1 MRIASMSSEQIDRE
15 AAQWLARLD
24 SQPENAALR
33 AQFESWRSADARH
46 AAAYLRLSIAWARMD
61 RLSALSAGPSSI
73 DSDTL
78 RARSER
84 YRDATSDKSSNVRG
98 YKWRR
103 AAIAAGFVL
112 LTLGGLVLFNSF
124 SGETLTTQVGGFA
137 RARLTDG
144 STVELNTGTRLKV
157 HMDDEFRRV
166 ELLAGEATFS
176 VAHEPAR
183 PFIVNAGE
191 ATVRAVGTRFN
202 VRRRVESV
210 DVLVTEGT
218 VRVARARYSGGAEV
232 ANSALVSAGES
243 ALIAPTHIDRAPITP
258 ALADRALAWH
268 HGSLEFESS
277 TLAEIVAEF
286 NRYNERRIVI
296 DDPDLAAMQIGGRFS
311 ATNPDG
317 FVHVLTDFGIRADIT
332 DSEIVLRRAS
342 RTQVR

>member
-15 AAQWLARLD
+15 AAEWLARLD
-24 SQPENAALR
+24 SQPESAALR

-61 RLSALSAGPSSI
+61 RLSALSAGQSSV
-73 DSDTL
+73 DSDAL
-78 RARSER
+78 SARAER
-84 YRDATSDKSSNVRG
+84 DRDATSDKSRNAIG
-98 YKWRR
+98 YEWRR

-112 LTLGGLVLFNSF
+112 LTIGSVVFVRSL

-157 HMDDEFRRV
+157 QMDDESRRV

-176 VAHEPAR
+176 VAHDADR

-202 VRRRVESV
+202 VRRRAESV
-210 DVLVTEGT
+210 DVLVTQGK
-218 VRVARARYSGGAEV
+218 VRVARARYPAGPEAS
-232 ANSALVSAGES
+232 NSALVSAGES
-243 ALIAPTHIDRAPITP
+243 ALIAATHIERAPVTP

-296 DDPDLAAMQIGGRFS
+296 DDPDLATMQIGGRFS

>member
-1 MRIASMSSEQIDRE
+1 MRLASMSSEQIDRE

-24 SQPENAALR
+24 SRPESEALR

-46 AAAYLRLSIAWARMD
+46 AAAFLRLSIAWARMD
-61 RLSALSAGPSSI
+61 RLRALSAGQSSI
-73 DSDTL
+73 DSDAL
-78 RARSER
+78 RAHSER
-84 YRDATSDKSSNVRG
+84 DRDAAADRSRKSGG
-98 YKWRR
+98 YEWRR

-112 LTLGGLVLFNSF
+112 LTLGGLVLVNNF

-137 RARLTDG
+137 RARLPDG

-157 HMDDEFRRV
+157 HMDDESRRV
-166 ELLAGEATFS
+166 ELVAGEATFS

-183 PFIVNAGE
+183 PFIVSVGE

-210 DVLVTEGT
+210 DVLVTQGT
-218 VRVARARYSGGAEV
+218 VRVARARSDGPGV
-232 ANSALVSAGES
+232 SSSALVNAGES
-243 ALIAPTHIDRAPITP
+243 ALIAATHIDRAPVTP

-286 NRYNERRIVI
+286 NRYNRRRIVI
-296 DDPDLAAMQIGGRFS
+296 DDPDLATMQIGGRFS

>member
-1 MRIASMSSEQIDRE
+1 MSSEQIDRE
-15 AAQWLARLD
+15 AAEWLARLD
-24 SQPENAALR
+24 SQPESEAIR
-33 AQFESWRSADARH
+33 TQFESWRSADARH
-46 AAAYLRLSIAWARMD
+46 AAAYLRLSIAWDRMD
-61 RLSALSAGPSSI
+61 RLRALSAGQSSI
-73 DSDTL
+73 DSDAL
-78 RARSER
+78 RAQSER
-84 YRDATSDKSSNVRG
+84 ERDAAADKSRKVAG
-98 YKWRR
+98 YEWRR

-112 LTLGGLVLFNSF
+112 LTLGGLVLVKSL

-157 HMDDEFRRV
+157 QMDDESRRV
-166 ELLAGEATFS
+166 ELVAGEATFS
-176 VAHEPAR
+176 VAHEPDR

-202 VRRRVESV
+202 VRRRAESV
-210 DVLVTEGT
+210 DVLVTEGK
-218 VRVARARYSGGAEV
+218 VRVARARYPDGPEAS
-232 ANSALVSAGES
+232 NSAWVSAGES
-243 ALIAPTHIDRAPITP
+243 ALIAATHIERAPVTP

-268 HGSLEFESS
+268 HGSLEFESN

-296 DDPDLAAMQIGGRFS
+296 DDPDLATMQIGGRFS

-317 FVHVLTDFGIRADIT
+317 FVHVLTDFGIRADMT

>member
-1 MRIASMSSEQIDRE
+1 MPANRPSIRE
-15 AAQWLARLD
+15 SR
-24 SQPENAALR
+24 
-33 AQFESWRSADARH
+33 
-46 AAAYLRLSIAWARMD
+46 
-61 RLSALSAGPSSI
+61 
-73 DSDTL
+73 
-78 RARSER
+78 
-84 YRDATSDKSSNVRG
+84 KVVG
-98 YKWRR
+98 YEWRR

-112 LTLGGLVLFNSF
+112 LTLGGLVLVKSL

-137 RARLTDG
+137 RARLPDG

-157 HMDDEFRRV
+157 QMDDESRRV
-166 ELLAGEATFS
+166 ELVAGEATFS
-176 VAHEPAR
+176 VAHEPDR
-183 PFIVNAGE
+183 PFIVNAGD

-202 VRRRVESV
+202 VRRRAESV
-210 DVLVTEGT
+210 DVLVTEGK
-218 VRVARARYSGGAEV
+218 VRVARARYPDGPEAS
-232 ANSALVSAGES
+232 NSALVSAGES
-243 ALIAPTHIDRAPITP
+243 ALIAATHIERAPVTP

-296 DDPDLAAMQIGGRFS
+296 DDPDLATMQIGGRFS

-332 DSEIVLRRAS
+332 DSEVVLRRAS

>member
-1 MRIASMSSEQIDRE
+1 MSSEQIDRE
-15 AAQWLARLD
+15 AAQWLAQLD
-24 SQPENAALR
+24 SQPESEAIR
-33 AQFESWRSADARH
+33 TQFESWRSADARH

-61 RLSALSAGPSSI
+61 RLRALSAGQSSI
-73 DSDTL
+73 DSDAL
-78 RARSER
+78 RAQSER
-84 YRDATSDKSSNVRG
+84 GRDAASDKSRNALSHE
-98 YKWRR
+98 WRR

-112 LTLGGLVLFNSF
+112 LTLGGLVLVKSL
-124 SGETLTTQVGGFA
+124 SRETLTTQVGGFA

-157 HMDDEFRRV
+157 QMDDECRRV
-166 ELLAGEATFS
+166 ELVAGEATFS
-176 VAHEPAR
+176 VAHDPAR
-183 PFIVNAGE
+183 PFIVNAGA

-210 DVLVTEGT
+210 DVLVTQGK
-218 VRVARARYSGGAEV
+218 VRVAHARYSDAPEA

-243 ALIAPTHIDRAPITP
+243 ALIAATHIERAPVTP

-317 FVHVLTDFGIRADIT
+317 FVHVLADFGIRADIT

-342 RTQVR
+342 RTQLR

>member
-15 AAQWLARLD
+15 AAEWLARLD
-24 SQPENAALR
+24 SQPESAALR

-61 RLSALSAGPSSI
+61 RLSALSAGQSSV
-73 DSDTL
+73 DSDAL
-78 RARSER
+78 SARAER
-84 YRDATSDKSSNVRG
+84 DRDATSDKSRNAIG
-98 YKWRR
+98 YEWRR

-112 LTLGGLVLFNSF
+112 LTIGSVVFVRSL

-157 HMDDEFRRV
+157 QMDDESRRV
-166 ELLAGEATFS
+166 ELVAGEATFS
-176 VAHEPAR
+176 VAHDADR

-202 VRRRVESV
+202 VRRRAESV
-210 DVLVTEGT
+210 DVLVTQGK
-218 VRVARARYSGGAEV
+218 VRVARARYPAGPEAS
-232 ANSALVSAGES
+232 NSALVSAGES
-243 ALIAPTHIDRAPITP
+243 ALIAATHIERAPVTP

-296 DDPDLAAMQIGGRFS
+296 DDPDLATMQIGGRFS

>member
-1 MRIASMSSEQIDRE
+1 MNSEQIDRE
-15 AAQWLARLD
+15 AAGWLARLD
-24 SQPENAALR
+24 SQPESEALR
-33 AQFESWRSADARH
+33 AQFESWRNADARH
-46 AAAYLRLSIAWARMD
+46 AAAYLRLSIAWGRMD
-61 RLSALSAGPSSI
+61 RLRALSAGQSSI
-73 DSDTL
+73 NSDAL
-78 RARSER
+78 RTRSPSD
-84 YRDATSDKSSNVRG
+84 RDATADESRSVLG

-112 LTLGGLVLFNSF
+112 LTSVGLVLVDSF
-124 SGETLTTQVGGFA
+124 SAQTLTTQVGEFA
-137 RARLTDG
+137 RVRLTDG

-157 HMDDEFRRV
+157 QMDDESRRV
-166 ELLAGEATFS
+166 ELVAGEATFS
-176 VAHEPAR
+176 VAHEPGR
-183 PFIVNAGE
+183 PFVVNAGA

-210 DVLVTEGT
+210 DVLVTEGA
-218 VRVARARYSGGAEV
+218 VRVARARKSDGPGV
-232 ANSALVSAGES
+232 SSSALVSAGES
-243 ALIAPTHIDRAPITP
+243 ALIAATHIDRAPVTP

-296 DDPDLAAMQIGGRFS
+296 DDPDLATMQIGGRFS

-317 FVHVLTDFGIRADIT
+317 FVHVLTDFGIRADLT
-332 DSEIVLRRAS
+332 DSEIVLRRAA

>member
-24 SQPENAALR
+24 SQPESEALR
-33 AQFESWRSADARH
+33 AQFESWRS

-61 RLSALSAGPSSI
+61 RLRALSAGQSSI
-73 DSDTL
+73 DSDAL
-78 RARSER
+78 RVQSER
-84 YRDATSDKSSNVRG
+84 DRDAASGKSRKVVG
-98 YKWRR
+98 YEWRR

-112 LTLGGLVLFNSF
+112 LTLGGLVLVNGF

-144 STVELNTGTRLKV
+144 STVELNTGTRLTV
-157 HMDDEFRRV
+157 HMDDASRRV
-166 ELLAGEATFS
+166 ELVAGEATFS

-183 PFIVNAGE
+183 PFIVSAGE

-202 VRRRVESV
+202 VRRRMESV
-210 DVLVTEGT
+210 DVLVTQGT
-218 VRVARARYSGGAEV
+218 VRVARARSDGPGV
-232 ANSALVSAGES
+232 SSSALVSAGES
-243 ALIAPTHIDRAPITP
+243 ALIAATHIDRAPVTP

-296 DDPDLAAMQIGGRFS
+296 DDPDLATMQIGGRFS

>member
-15 AAQWLARLD
+15 AAEWLARLD
-24 SQPENAALR
+24 SQPESAALR

-61 RLSALSAGPSSI
+61 RLSALSAGQSSV
-73 DSDTL
+73 DSDAL
-78 RARSER
+78 SARAER
-84 YRDATSDKSSNVRG
+84 DRDATSDKSRNAIG
-98 YKWRR
+98 YEWRR

-112 LTLGGLVLFNSF
+112 LTIGSVVFVRSF

-157 HMDDEFRRV
+157 QMDDESRRV
-166 ELLAGEATFS
+166 ELVAGEATFS
-176 VAHEPAR
+176 VAHDADR
-183 PFIVNAGE
+183 PFIVNAGA

-210 DVLVTEGT
+210 DVLVTEGK
-218 VRVARARYSGGAEV
+218 VRVAHARYSDAPE
-232 ANSALVSAGES
+232 ASNSALVSAGES
-243 ALIAPTHIDRAPITP
+243 ALIAAAHIERAPVTP
-258 ALADRALAWH
+258 MLANRALAWH

-296 DDPDLAAMQIGGRFS
+296 DDPELATMQIGGRFS

-317 FVHVLTDFGIRADIT
+317 FVHVLTDFGIRADMT

>member
-1 MRIASMSSEQIDRE
+1 MSSEQIDRE
-15 AAQWLARLD
+15 AAEWLARLD
-24 SQPENAALR
+24 SQPESEAIR
-33 AQFESWRSADARH
+33 TQFESWRSADARH

-61 RLSALSAGPSSI
+61 RLRALSAGQSSI
-73 DSDTL
+73 DSDAL
-78 RARSER
+78 RVQSER
-84 YRDATSDKSSNVRG
+84 DRDAAADKSRNVLSHE
-98 YKWRR
+98 WRR

-112 LTLGGLVLFNSF
+112 LTLGGFVLVKSF
-124 SGETLTTQVGGFA
+124 SEETLTTQVGGFA

-157 HMDDEFRRV
+157 QMDDESRRV
-166 ELLAGEATFS
+166 ELVAGEATFS
-176 VAHEPAR
+176 VAHEPDR

-202 VRRRVESV
+202 VRRRVGSV

-218 VRVARARYSGGAEV
+218 VRVARARYSDGPGV
-232 ANSALVSAGES
+232 SNSALVSAGES
-243 ALIAPTHIDRAPITP
+243 ALIAATHIDRAPVTP

-296 DDPDLAAMQIGGRFS
+296 DDPDLATMQIGGRFS

>member
-1 MRIASMSSEQIDRE
+1 MSSEQIERE
-15 AAQWLARLD
+15 AAEWLARLD
-24 SQPENAALR
+24 SQPESAALR
-33 AQFESWRSADARH
+33 AQFESWRSADTRH

-61 RLSALSAGPSSI
+61 RLRALSAGQSPV
-73 DSDTL
+73 DSDAL
-78 RARSER
+78 LAGSER
-84 YRDATSDKSSNVRG
+84 YRDATSQQSRDVPG
-98 YKWRR
+98 FKWRR

-112 LTLGGLVLFNSF
+112 LTLGGLVLVNNSF

-157 HMDDEFRRV
+157 HMDDESRRV
-166 ELLAGEATFS
+166 ELVAGEATFS
-176 VAHEPAR
+176 VAHDPAR

-202 VRRRVESV
+202 VRRRAESV
-210 DVLVTEGT
+210 DVLVTEGK
-218 VRVARARYSGGAEV
+218 VRVARARHVAGPEA

-243 ALIAPTHIDRAPITP
+243 ALIAATHIERVPVAP

-268 HGSLEFESS
+268 HGSLEFESN

-296 DDPDLAAMQIGGRFS
+296 DDPDLARMQIGGRFS

-317 FVHVLTDFGIRADIT
+317 FVHGLTDFGIRADIT

>member
-15 AAQWLARLD
+15 AAEWLARLD
-24 SQPENAALR
+24 SQPESAAVR

-46 AAAYLRLSIAWARMD
+46 AAAYLRLAIAWARMD
-61 RLSALSAGPSSI
+61 RLRALSAGQSSI
-73 DSDTL
+73 DADAL
-78 RARSER
+78 RARSES
-84 YRDATSDKSSNVRG
+84 YRDPTADESRSVPR

-103 AAIAAGFVL
+103 PAMAAGFVL
-112 LTLGGLVLFNSF
+112 LILGGLVLVNSF
-124 SGETLTTQVGGFA
+124 SGETLTTQVGAFA

-144 STVELNTGTRLKV
+144 STVELNTGTRLTV
-157 HMDDEFRRV
+157 HMDDESRRI
-166 ELLAGEATFS
+166 ELVAGEATFS
-176 VAHEPAR
+176 VAHEPGR

-191 ATVRAVGTRFN
+191 ATVQAVGTRFN

-218 VRVARARYSGGAEV
+218 VRVARARHSDGAGV

-243 ALIAPTHIDRAPITP
+243 AQIAATHIDRAPVTP

-268 HGSLEFESS
+268 QGALEFESS

-296 DDPDLAAMQIGGRFS
+296 DDPDLATMQIGGRFS

-317 FVHVLTDFGIRADIT
+317 FVRVLTDFGIRADMT
-332 DSEIVLRRAS
+332 DSEIVLRHAS